1 MALRRASRVL
11 GGVASAVILA
21 ACTLLHPLGDY
32 AGAPRADA
40 TPEDA
45 ASDAAA
51 PPGCALAHVPPPPE
65 PASGVGAPLS
75 FSLRQFAF
83 GGPDDGL
90 DLDDRCSACA
100 PSERRT
106 CLNDF
111 GGVDRCVADGL
122 EGRDNAAGAYARAL
136 VAPAAADVVE
146 SMRIGAYGLLV
157 RVDGWTTDE
166 EDRVGVELLTSTQ
179 GLELVDGGRPP
190 RTDDGNDRWSIDRAT
205 ADGRRATVAYVIK
218 NTLYAQFT
226 DVSFHVGK
234 FAFTFTEATLQAE
247 LGRDS
252 SGRWALT
259 RGTLSGRSPTRA
271 FLANLQRFTRSGGV
285 CEPTLA
291 EAFRTELCALADVMD
306 RPSDDGSEQRC
317 SAVSLTLRFTAGE
330 AREGVVVD
338 ADAGLFPCGPDF
350 MGTCF

>member
-1 MALRRASRVL
+1 ML
-11 GGVASAVILA
+11 GSAAFAFLLA

-32 AGAPRADA
+32 VGPARADA
-40 TPEDA
+40 APVDA
-45 ASDAAA
+45 APDVDAA
-51 PPGCALAHVPPPPE
+51 PSCALAHVPPPPA

-90 DLDDRCSACA
+90 DLDDRCSSCA
-100 PSERRT
+100 PSEPRT

-111 GGVDRCVADGL
+111 GGVDRCVPDGL
-122 EGRDNAAGAYARAL
+122 EGRDNAAGAFARTL
-136 VAPAAADVVE
+136 VAPAADDVVD

-157 RVDGWTTDE
+157 RVDGWTRDE
-166 EDRVGVELLTSTQ
+166 EDRVNVDLLTSSE

-190 RTDDGNDRWSIDRAT
+190 RTDDGTDRWTIDRAEGL
-205 ADGRRATVAYVIK
+205 DGRRASVAYVIK
-218 NTLYAQFT
+218 NTLYARFK

-234 FAFTFTEATLQAE
+234 FAFTFTEATLQAT
-247 LGRDS
+247 LGQDP
-252 SGRWALT
+252 SGHWELT

-285 CEPTLA
+285 CEPSLA
-291 EAFRTELCALADVMD
+291 DALRTEFCALADVMD
-306 RPSDDGSEQRC
+306 RPNDDGRDQRC

-330 AREGVVVD
+330 AREGLVVD
-338 ADAGLFPCGPDF
+338 AKPDLFPCGADF
-350 MGTCF
+350 MGKCF